1 MGYLFQMNPWK
12 ISEEVQCFCLA
23 ILLGTVHIVKV
34 RRKVPTDPRLACV
47 MLSCSNES
55 LLTAY
60 RGERAAQPPPFPA
73 ESKRCYPAIEAAPR
87 SHLPVFFSLLLQRHL
102 SGPGRNEF
110 TPWCLLE
117 LFYYFFK

>member
-1 MGYLFQMNPWK
+1 MRNCSAFALLYYL
-12 ISEEVQCFCLA
+12 VH
-23 ILLGTVHIVKV
+23 VHIVKV
-34 RRKVPTDPRLACV
+34 RRKLPTDPLLARV

-60 RGERAAQPPPFPA
+60 TGKRAAQPAPFSG
-73 ESKRCYPAIEAAPR
+73 ESKRCYPAIEAAPC
-87 SHLPVFFSLLLQRHL
+87 SHPSVLFSLLLQRHL
-102 SGPGRNEF
+102 SGPGRKEF